1 MTYDIA
7 NVVNGIAVIVFLVF
21 FAWMLYVPRKNH

>member
-7 NVVNGIAVIVFLVF
+7 NVINGIAVIVF
-21 FAWMLYVPRKNH
+21 FAWMLYVPRKNR